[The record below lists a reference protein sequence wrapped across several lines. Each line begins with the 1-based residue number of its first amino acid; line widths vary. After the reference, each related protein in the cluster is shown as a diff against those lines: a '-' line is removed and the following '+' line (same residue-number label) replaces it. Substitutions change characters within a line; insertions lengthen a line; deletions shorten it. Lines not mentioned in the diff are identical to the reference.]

1 MRFSWWKKWK
11 KEKSQDLVGVDIG
24 SSSLKV
30 VELRRKGK
38 ALELLAAG
46 VAELESA
53 WIRDGE
59 IRNVPAVSGALSRLL
74 EERGV
79 MARDVATSVAGN
91 AVMVRRVA
99 VPEAEGEKLG
109 ELIVAEAQR
118 QFSSDVSELN
128 IDYQVLGPGLAPK
141 TLDVMLVAA
150 RREMIAHRAEVVT
163 AAGRNPAVVD
173 LDSFAVERA
182 FETAYQPAPGQTVA
196 LVNLG
201 ANQMNVN
208 IVRDGASVF
217 TRDTS
222 SAAQYTAA
230 LQKSL
235 DVSASEAEALKSG
248 RDGTAVAETFLGA
261 GGPAR
266 DAFLDSLAGDV
277 QRTVAYF
284 RQMAGPTGHAEIN
297 LAYVSGGAAA
307 LPGLC
312 ERLQQELGTRVE
324 VLDPLRGMR
333 VSESGLDS
341 GRLSEISPR
350 LAVAVGLALRSF
362 DVP

>member
-1 MRFSWWKKWK
+1 MRFGWWKK
-11 KEKSQDLVGVDIG
+11 KSPELVGVDIG
-24 SSSLKV
+24 SSSVKV
-30 VELRRKGK
+30 AELRRKGK
-38 ALELLAAG
+38 GLELLAAG
-46 VAELESA
+46 VAELDSN

-74 EERGV
+74 DERGV

-91 AVMVRRVA
+91 AVMVRRIA
-99 VPEAEGEKLG
+99 VPGAEGEALA

-118 QFSSDVSELN
+118 QFSSDVSDLN
-128 IDYQVLGPGLAPK
+128 IDYQVLGPGMAPK
-141 TLDVMLVAA
+141 TLDVILVAA
-150 RREMIAHRAEVVT
+150 RRELIAHRAEVVT
-163 AAGRNPAVVD
+163 AAGRNPAIVD
-173 LDSFAVERA
+173 LDAFAVETA
-182 FETAYQPAPGQTVA
+182 FEVACPPEPGQTVA

-201 ANQMNVN
+201 ASLINVN

-217 TRDTS
+217 TRDIS
-222 SAAQYTAA
+222 AAAQYTAA

-261 GGPAR
+261 NGPAR
-266 DAFLDSLAGDV
+266 EAFLEGFAGDV
-277 QRTVAYF
+277 RTTVNYF
-284 RQMAGPTGHAEIN
+284 RQMAGPSGHAEIN
-297 LAYVSGGAAA
+297 KAYVSGGAAA

-312 ERLQQELGTRVE
+312 ERLQHELGAPVGI
-324 VLDPLRGMR
+324 LDPLRGIR
-333 VSESGLDS
+333 VSNSGVDS
-341 GRLSEISPR
+341 GHLSEISPR

>member
-1 MRFSWWKKWK
+1 MRFGWWKKWK
-11 KEKSQDLVGVDIG
+11 KKSQDLVGVDIG

-30 VELRRKGK
+30 VELRRNGKG
-38 ALELLAAG
+38 LQLLAAG

-53 WIRDGE
+53 WIREGE

-79 MARDVATSVAGN
+79 MARDVATSIAGN
-91 AVMVRRVA
+91 AVMVRRIA
-99 VPEAEGEKLG
+99 VPEAEGESLN
-109 ELIVAEAQR
+109 ESIVAEAQR

-128 IDYQVLGPGLAPK
+128 IDYQVLGPGMAPK

-150 RREMIAHRAEVVT
+150 RREMIARRAEVVT

-173 LDSFAVERA
+173 LDAFAVEAA
-182 FETAYQPAPGQTVA
+182 FERAYQPASGQTVA

-201 ANQMNVN
+201 ASLINVN
-208 IVRDGASVF
+208 VVRDGASVF

-222 SAAQYTAA
+222 AGAQYTAA

-261 GGPAR
+261 SGPAR
-266 DAFLDSLAGDV
+266 EAFLDSLAGDV
-277 QRTVAYF
+277 QRTVGYF

-297 LAYVSGGAAA
+297 MAYVSGGAAP

-312 ERLQQELGTRVE
+312 ERLQKELGAAVSI
-324 VLDPLRGMR
+324 LDPLRGVR
-333 VSESGLDS
+333 VSESGVDS
-341 GRLSEISPR
+341 GHLSEISPR